1 METTESKR
9 SYFQMCSL
17 FQDKDTVG
25 RCVVQMTPFIK
36 AMTEDTSLV
45 LKFREMSMKHLRT
58 GESKMELLKYI
69 LTATKA

>member
-25 RCVVQMTPFIK
+25 RCVVQMTSFIK

-45 LKFREMSMKHLRT
+45 LKSREMSMKHLRT
-58 GESKMELLKYI
+58 GESKMELLKNI
-69 LTATKA
+69 LMATKA

>member
-58 GESKMELLKYI
+58 EESKMELLKNI